1 MALKRVLIL
10 GRFQPPHAGHLKV
23 ILAESKNADQV
34 IVVVGSAQASYT
46 TKNPF
51 TAGERIEMLQAALAA
66 RGVQNALLIPVIDLN
81 RHAEWV
87 SYVESLV
94 PKFHEVVSNN
104 PLTHELFEAK
114 GYKVR
119 SAPWHRRRE
128 CTGTKIRARI
138 EVGQD
143 VSRFVDPVVSKM
155 LNRLR
160 ATKRMQRIR
169 EDSH

>member
-1 MALKRVLIL
+1 MIA
-10 GRFQPPHAGHLKV
+10 
-23 ILAESKNADQV
+23 AESKRAQQV
-34 IVVVGSAQASYT
+34 IVVIGSAQASYT

-51 TAGERIEMLQAALAA
+51 TAGERIEMLQEALQA
-66 RGVQNALLIPVIDLN
+66 RGITNAILVPIIDLN

-87 SYVESLV
+87 AYVESFV
-94 PKFHEVVSNN
+94 PPFDEVVSNN

-128 CTGTKIRARI
+128 ATGTKIRERLEAGKEI
-138 EVGQD
+138 GD
-143 VSRFVDPVVSKM
+143 LVDPPVAKI
-155 LNRLR
+155 LKRLR

-169 EDSH
+169 EDTH